1 MESRKGCDQL
11 SAKKHA
17 SMDDKLVS
25 KLCDSGRLVMA
36 VFENGCS
43 SAADARWFHIS
54 DCDLNQREICVS
66 ELFEHDMESEVQSE
80 ARLHHER
87 ALFSVNLCDV
97 GPWQHPWRFS
107 PKRAWDAFCSLD
119 VAINY
124 KAEMFGMSISDRA
137 VPTVD
142 ANNITVRPFTDE
154 RVFQLCN
161 PGQDPSLL
169 PIVPYKRPKGL
180 LERKLVASS

>member
-1 MESRKGCDQL
+1 M
-11 SAKKHA
+11 
-17 SMDDKLVS
+17 
-25 KLCDSGRLVMA
+25 
-36 VFENGCS
+36 
-43 SAADARWFHIS
+43 
-54 DCDLNQREICVS
+54 
-66 ELFEHDMESEVQSE
+66 
-80 ARLHHER
+80 
-87 ALFSVNLCDV
+87 NLCDV

-107 PKRAWDAFCSLD
+107 PKSAWDAFCSLD

-154 RVFQLCN
+154 RVFQLYY

-180 LERKLVASS
+180 LECKLVASS